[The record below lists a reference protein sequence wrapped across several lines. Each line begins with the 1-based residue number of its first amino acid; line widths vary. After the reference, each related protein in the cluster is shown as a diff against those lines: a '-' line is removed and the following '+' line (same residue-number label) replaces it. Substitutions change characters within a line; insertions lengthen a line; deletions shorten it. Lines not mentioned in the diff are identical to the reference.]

1 MFSTRSAISMTR
13 QLAHSFTVRRMTGL
27 PKFHK
32 LMETAHGTREA
43 QFKDLA
49 DSVNSSIGSSI
60 SGNVETSVDAVL
72 KIMEKA
78 AKRIEEKDYEN
89 DVMITG
95 EFNLGTIKITIST
108 EV

>member
-32 LMETAHGTREA
+32 LMETAHGTRET
-43 QFKDLA
+43 QFKDIA
-49 DSVNSSIGSSI
+49 DSVNSST
-60 SGNVETSVDAVL
+60 GNVETSVDAVL
-72 KIMEKA
+72 KIMENA